1 MTYLLTPNGRKQLMS
16 ESTQQ
21 VDELSKKTLGS
32 YVKKSA
38 YDMAKTARAH
48 STAQAAAG
56 ASNDAARSAKKK
68 IDYDTPAHQKGREL
82 GKRWSKRASGIEKA
96 TNKLT
101 KEEIDMDHFV
111 EYVMENFPELT
122 EKYVQENYD
131 YQQD

>member
-32 YVKKSA
+32 YVKKASS
-38 YDMAKTARAH
+38 DMADKLDSASKSADK
-48 STAQAAAG
+48 SAAVKKQMKRGNNNNYERG
-56 ASNDAARSAKKK
+56 AEAEKNTDKAYGGYVKRKRGIAK
-68 IDYDTPAHQKGREL
+68 AVG
-82 GKRWSKRASGIEKA
+82 
-96 TNKLT
+96 KLT

-122 EKYVQENYD
+122 EKYIQENYK
-131 YQQD
+131 QEN